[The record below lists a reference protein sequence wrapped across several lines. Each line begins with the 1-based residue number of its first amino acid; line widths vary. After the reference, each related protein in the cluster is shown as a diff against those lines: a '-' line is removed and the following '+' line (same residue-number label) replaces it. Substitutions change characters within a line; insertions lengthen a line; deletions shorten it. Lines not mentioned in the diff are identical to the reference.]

1 MHTKKGVKMA
11 YSFKGA
17 IAFGLIYIPVTLHLV
32 IKNNDISFNLLDK
45 NTNSRI
51 LYKKTCVDC
60 NDKTVQKED
69 IVKGYQYEDNKYVI
83 FTDEDFEKIKSKKD
97 KTISIENFVDIN
109 EIDPIYFDKAYYV
122 APTGAEKAYN
132 LLLKAMEDEGK
143 VGIARTVIGS
153 KETLIAIRVRKGEML
168 LNTLFF
174 NEEVQKNPVKEIS
187 SEINEKEFYM
197 AKMLIQNMSEPFD
210 IKNYRDNY
218 RQKVMDAI
226 EQKIAGKE
234 IVAIKETEINTNVL
248 NLMEALEMSLKQNKS
263 APVIV
268 KKTKKSAKKA

>member
-1 MHTKKGVKMA
+1 MA

-187 SEINEKEFYM
+187 AEINEKELNM